1 LIKRDQE
8 LFEKIEAYLHGDLSS
23 EALADFERL
32 LEKDLDLQQEV
43 KKHHEMEQAISDPER
58 EHLQQKLDQVKTE
71 LRSESKYL
79 NTFSRTYRKYWAVAA
94 VILLILGVFAV
105 FQLSKPGYEDLYSA
119 YYKPYPAQDIMRGEG
134 EVTPSASFMKD
145 YRQGDYGQ
153 ALDKLEKAINLN
165 SKNGQLWL
173 YLGNCHM
180 QLNNLQLAL
189 DAFQRIDPKGD
200 FGKDA
205 QWFSALCYLKMGK
218 AEPAKNEL
226 GQLVSIDN
234 IHRGNAREI
243 LEKME

>member
-8 LFEKIEAYLHGDLSS
+8 LFEKIEAYFHGDLSS
-23 EALADFERL
+23 EALVEFERL
-32 LEKDLDLQQEV
+32 LEKDLYLQQEV

-58 EHLQQKLDQVKTE
+58 EYLQQKLTQVRAEMK
-71 LRSESKYL
+71 SESKYL
-79 NTFSRTYRKYWAVAA
+79 NAFSRTYRKYWAVAA
-94 VILLILGVFAV
+94 AILLLLGVFAV
-105 FQLSKPGYEDLYSA
+105 FQLSKPEYEDLYSA
-119 YYKPYPAQDIMRGEG
+119 YYKPFPAQDIMRGEG
-134 EVTPSASFMKD
+134 EVTPPASFMKD
-145 YRQGDYGQ
+145 YRQRDYRL
-153 ALDKLEKAINLN
+153 ALTKLKKAINLDPN
-165 SKNGQLWL
+165 NGQLWL

-189 DAFQRIDPKGD
+189 DAFDRIDPKGD

-205 QWFSALCYLKMGK
+205 QWFSALCYLKMGNT
-218 AEPAKNEL
+218 EPAKNEL